1 VTISSTSATSH
12 APTCLFGAIAGDMI
26 GFRFEHNKCTDP
38 NFELFTKNPHFTDD
52 TVLTVAVA
60 DAILNQRGYGETIVD
75 YARRYPKA
83 GYGSFFRRWLANDGI
98 EPYNSFGNGS
108 AMRVSPV
115 AWAFETMDKVLCE
128 AEQSASV
135 THNHPEG
142 IKGAQSVALAI
153 YLARTGADKN
163 QIREEIET
171 RFEYNLRRT
180 LAEIQPT
187 YQWDSTSPGSVPE
200 SIIAFLESADFESTV
215 RNAIL
220 LGGDADTMA
229 AIAGSIAEAYYG
241 VPEEIVTKVSKRLP
255 ADLLDVVEK
264 FQTYAR

>member
-1 VTISSTSATSH
+1 MNSTSHLS
-12 APTCLFGAIAGDMI
+12 TCLFGAIAGDMI

-83 GYGSFFRRWLANDGI
+83 GYGSFFRRWLANGGI

-115 AWAFETMDKVLCE
+115 AWAFDSVNSVLRE
-128 AEQSASV
+128 AERSASV

-153 YLARTGADKN
+153 YLARTGAGKKDI
-163 QIREEIET
+163 QLEIES
-171 RFEYNLRRT
+171 RFGYNLKRT
-180 LAEIQPT
+180 LDEIQPA

-200 SIIAFLESADFESTV
+200 SIIAFLESTDVESAI
-215 RNAIL
+215 RSAIL

-241 VPEEIVTKVSKRLP
+241 GVPETLAIEVQNRLTP
-255 ADLLDVVEK
+255 DLLEILLK
-264 FQTYAR
+264 FNQRFGNTH